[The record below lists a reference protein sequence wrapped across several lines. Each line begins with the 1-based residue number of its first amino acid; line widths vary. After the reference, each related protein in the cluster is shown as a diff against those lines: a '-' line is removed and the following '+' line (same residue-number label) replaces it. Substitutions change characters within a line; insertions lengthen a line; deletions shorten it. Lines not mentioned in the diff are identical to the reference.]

1 MSQICTA
8 CGEANDPSM
17 RFCTQCGTA
26 LAGGAPIAEAGA
38 ATAAIRPEPVAER
51 RLVSVLFV
59 DLAGF
64 TTVSEARDPEEVRE
78 LLSRYF
84 DEARTL
90 IDRYGGTVEKFI
102 GDAVIAVWGTP
113 TAQEDDA

>member
-1 MSQICTA
+1 
-8 CGEANDPSM
+8 M

-26 LAGGAPIAEAGA
+26 LSGDV
-38 ATAAIRPEPVAER
+38 TAAAVAAPSGRVEPVAER

-64 TTVSEARDPEEVRE
+64 TTLSEARDPEEVRE

-84 DEARTL
+84 DEARH
-90 IDRYGGTVEKFI
+90 
-102 GDAVIAVWGTP
+102 AA
-113 TAQEDDA
+113 